1 MKCAIPL
8 RTSVRF
14 LYVSVLQH
22 AQWLGHP
29 RLKGTDEGAGE
40 GAGSALCSAS
50 RSRCAHSPVQVS
62 RNVRAPLLYSFVRPQ
77 VAGDE
82 AAFDFV
88 SAVVLETSG
97 CAAFDFVSAVE
108 IVDFVVLETSGGLV
122 AEPSR
127 ACFASCF
134 ASYFAFASDA
144 AASARY
150 TALLT

>member
-1 MKCAIPL
+1 MSRNVRAPSTYSFVRPQAAFASPGVVDFAVL
-8 RTSVRF
+8 ETSGGLV
-14 LYVSVLQH
+14 
-22 AQWLGHP
+22 AEP
-29 RLKGTDEGAGE
+29 
-40 GAGSALCSAS
+40 AS

-62 RNVRAPLLYSFVRPQ
+62 RNVKVPLSYSFVRPQ

-82 AAFDFV
+82 AV
-88 SAVVLETSG
+88 
-97 CAAFDFVSAVE
+97 FDFVSAVE
-108 IVDFVVLETSGGLV
+108 VVDFVVLERSGGLV

-150 TALLT
+150 MALLT